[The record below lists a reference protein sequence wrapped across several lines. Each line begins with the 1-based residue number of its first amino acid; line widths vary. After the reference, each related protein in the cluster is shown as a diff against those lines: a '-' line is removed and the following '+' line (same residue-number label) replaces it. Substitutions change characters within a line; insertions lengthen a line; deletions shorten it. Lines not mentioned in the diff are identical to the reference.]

1 MEFELHLKA
10 KPVSHSK
17 YAQFAQLEDYYKR
30 VKRRNPLFSYDNIVV
45 EHGNTATTTRNS
57 DDFEQTNSKPLYWKV
72 KLSEPILHYTGIL
85 CEHQR

>member
-1 MEFELHLKA
+1 MHFKA

-45 EHGNTATTTRNS
+45 EHGNTATTTRT
-57 DDFEQTNSKPLYWKV
+57 QM
-72 KLSEPILHYTGIL
+72 ILNRPTVSHFIGRSNCQNQSFITQEYCVSTTG
-85 CEHQR
+85 QR